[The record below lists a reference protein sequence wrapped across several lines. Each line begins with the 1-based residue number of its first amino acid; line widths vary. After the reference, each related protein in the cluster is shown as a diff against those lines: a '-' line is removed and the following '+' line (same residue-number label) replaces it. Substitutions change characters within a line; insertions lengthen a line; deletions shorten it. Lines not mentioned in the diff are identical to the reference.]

1 MLNKLKEFYDRKN
14 AQKKTR
20 LIWKLFNMI
29 YKDDDSMP
37 ENMNVLRLLRV
48 TQKLVILNW
57 MMS

>member
-14 AQKKTR
+14 AQNKTH

>member
-14 AQKKTR
+14 AQNKTR

-48 TQKLVILNW
+48 T
-57 MMS
+57 

>member
-14 AQKKTR
+14 AQNKTR